1 MKPSEILRNLA
12 DMIDVTT
19 GGTVNF
25 MITNSKV
32 LTTFTLL
39 ALAEITLTPV
49 SAVAANTTVG
59 TWS

>member
-25 MITNSKV
+25 MITNIKV

-39 ALAEITLTPV
+39 ALAEITLTSV